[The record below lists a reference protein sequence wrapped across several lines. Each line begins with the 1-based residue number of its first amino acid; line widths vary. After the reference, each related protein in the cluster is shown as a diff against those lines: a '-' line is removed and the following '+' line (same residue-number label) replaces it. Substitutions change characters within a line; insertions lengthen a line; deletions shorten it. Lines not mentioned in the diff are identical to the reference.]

1 MPTLGLDF
9 NQDDPQM
16 TIKCIDALAQ
26 SGAQL
31 YRKGMSCC
39 LPGGAHEDGHGAR
52 CTLSTESDS
61 SEPCVHLQNASS
73 DKSHPVDISSLAV
86 TKGKTMLTILSNSQ
100 NSGQHCQSNVIF
112 LKIAHV

>member
-26 SGAQL
+26 SGAQF

-61 SEPCVHLQNASS
+61 SVNLVYICKMSPQINLAQLTF
-73 DKSHPVDISSLAV
+73 HPWP
-86 TKGKTMLTILSNSQ
+86 SQ
-100 NSGQHCQSNVIF
+100 KVKQKRQQFCQTV
-112 LKIAHV
+112 KIGGNIVKAI